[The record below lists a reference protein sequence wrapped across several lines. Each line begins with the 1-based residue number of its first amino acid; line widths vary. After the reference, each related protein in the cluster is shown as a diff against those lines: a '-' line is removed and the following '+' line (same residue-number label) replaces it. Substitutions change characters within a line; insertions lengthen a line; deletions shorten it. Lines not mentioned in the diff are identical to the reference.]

1 MNGAGLLASVQ
12 GAIDDA
18 RRLLEQ
24 SIQLAEAEKDLPSL
38 ATALGYL
45 GRLESVGYIGSGVQT
60 REHLEKAISL
70 SRELGD
76 RLGEGFA
83 LGYLGYY
90 EYYGA
95 GDIVHGG
102 ELLQRSV
109 DLLVEMGDRMM
120 ALRPMLGLGLIALEK
135 GEVAEA
141 RRRWRE
147 ALAFSGELRDT
158 WTIGLYLE
166 CFAALAAHESQAE
179 RTMTLIGA
187 AEMVRSRFAVAPPP
201 PLKAKLEQWVAPV
214 RNELGARSEEAR
226 ARGRSMSLDAAIA
239 FALDEPLTD
248 A

>member
-1 MNGAGLLASVQ
+1 M
-12 GAIDDA
+12 
-18 RRLLEQ
+18 
-24 SIQLAEAEKDLPSL
+24 
-38 ATALGYL
+38 
-45 GRLESVGYIGSGVQT
+45 
-60 REHLEKAISL
+60 
-70 SRELGD
+70 
-76 RLGEGFA
+76 
-83 LGYLGYY
+83 
-90 EYYGA
+90 
-95 GDIVHGG
+95 
-102 ELLQRSV
+102 

-214 RNELGARSEEAR
+214 RDELGSRSEEAR
-226 ARGRSMSLDAAIA
+226 TRGRSMSLDAAIA
-239 FALDEPLTD
+239 FALEEQSPD